1 MKALVNWLVMMVC
14 FVVFVPAVGF
24 SAQAVSTKT
33 TVGSPSVVTVNN
45 ATVEQ
50 LQTLP
55 GIGKVTARSIV
66 EYRKV
71 HGSFVKVEDL
81 LQVKGIGRQTLEK
94 IRGHISVK

>member
-1 MKALVNWLVMMVC
+1 MKALVNWLVLVVC
-14 FVVFVPAVGF
+14 LVAFVPATGF
-24 SAQAVSTKT
+24 SAQGVTAEKTVAST
-33 TVGSPSVVTVNN
+33 SVVAVNN

-50 LQTLP
+50 LQSLP

-71 HGSFVKVEDL
+71 HGPFAKAEDL

-94 IRGHISVK
+94 IRGQISVN